1 MYEDESEEMDA
12 KAANAI
18 QLNLSDEVTS
28 ND

>member
-1 MYEDESEEMDA
+1 MDKDESKEMDA

-18 QLNLSDEVTS
+18 HLNLSDEVTG